1 MRIIHLADTHL
12 GYRQFPG
19 KLDPERGLNQRECD
33 VYDAWQ
39 HAIDIV
45 VERRPTALVHAG
57 DLFDSARP
65 SPHAVVQAII
75 GFQKLRDAGIPAV
88 VIAGNHSTPRFRS
101 SGSVFEIL
109 RMFGVHAVW
118 QEPHTVRVNGL
129 AIHAV
134 PHEPEAAQLM
144 ADVRSLELARSADAN
159 ILVLHGGLEAVKQSY
174 GEVGEVALDPEVLA
188 EVEFD
193 YIALGHLHAFQAPQI
208 NAIYPGSLERLD
220 FADVDG
226 DKAVLEIDL
235 ARPAGSTGFVTRHSV
250 PARPVL
256 DVVVPCLDQDPA
268 GVLDAVDAA
277 LEGKDLDRAVV
288 RVRLNGIARDVY
300 QALDRAALDE
310 RFAQCLHHVVAVGA
324 GGLRADDGEL
334 LPDVS
339 FEDFAREWMPAGVD
353 ADAVIDLAR
362 EYLHEA
368 SAREAEEAAAE
379 S

>member
-1 MRIIHLADTHL
+1 MRIVHLADTHL
-12 GYRQFPG
+12 GYRQFAG
-19 KLDPERGLNQRECD
+19 KLDPERGINQRECD

-39 HAIDIV
+39 RAIDIA
-45 VERRPTALVHAG
+45 VERSPSALVHAG

-65 SPHAVVQAII
+65 SPHAVVQAIV

-101 SGSVFEIL
+101 SGSIFEIL

-118 QEPHTVRVNGL
+118 QQPDTIRVNGL

-134 PHEPEAAQLM
+134 PHEADAQQLM
-144 ADVRSLELARSADAN
+144 ADVRSLELDRSADAN
-159 ILVLHGGLEAVKQSY
+159 ILLLHGGLEAVKQSY
-174 GEVGEVALDPEVLA
+174 GEVGEIALDPAVLA

-193 YIALGHLHAFQAPQI
+193 YIALGHLHAFKAPQI

-220 FADVDG
+220 FADTGG

-235 ARPAGSTGFVTRHSV
+235 AQPAGGKGFVTRHHV
-250 PARPVL
+250 PARPVF
-256 DVVVPCLDQDPA
+256 DVVVSCVDQDPDR
-268 GVLDAVDAA
+268 VLDAVDAA
-277 LEGKDLDRAVV
+277 LEGRDIARAVV
-288 RVRLNGIARDVY
+288 RVRLDGIARDVY

-310 RFAQCLHHVVAVGA
+310 RFEPCLHHVVAVGA
-324 GGLRADDGEL
+324 GGLRAGDSEA
-334 LPDVS
+334 LPDFS
-339 FEDFAREWMPAGVD
+339 FEDFARDCMPAGVD

-368 SAREAEEAAAE
+368 SVREAEEAVAE
-379 S
+379 P

>member
-1 MRIIHLADTHL
+1 MSIIHLADTHL

-19 KLDPERGLNQRECD
+19 ILDPERGLNQRECD
-33 VYDAWQ
+33 IYDAW
-39 HAIDIV
+39 HRAIDIAV
-45 VERRPTALVHAG
+45 RRRPTALVHAG

-65 SPHAVVQAII
+65 SPHAVVQAIV

-118 QEPHTVRVNGL
+118 QKPESVRVNGL

-134 PHEPEAAQLM
+134 PHEPDGEQLM
-144 ADVRSLELARSADAN
+144 ADVRSLEPDRSADAN

-174 GEVGEVALDPEVLA
+174 GEVGEIALDPAMLA

-193 YIALGHLHAFQAPQI
+193 YVALGHLHAFKAPQV

-235 ARPAGSTGFVTRHSV
+235 SQPAGSEGFVTRHSV

-256 DVVVPCLDQDPA
+256 DFVVPCLEQDPA

-277 LEGKDLDRAVV
+277 MHGRELAKAVV
-288 RVRLNGIARDVY
+288 RIRLDGIARDVY

-310 RFAQCLHHVVAVGA
+310 RFAPCLHHVVAVAA
-324 GGLRADDGEL
+324 GGLRADEGEA

-339 FEDFAREWMPAGVD
+339 FEDFARECVPAGVD

-362 EYLHEA
+362 EYLREA
-368 SAREAEEAAAE
+368 SALEAEEAAAE
-379 S
+379 P

>member
-1 MRIIHLADTHL
+1 
-12 GYRQFPG
+12 
-19 KLDPERGLNQRECD
+19 
-33 VYDAWQ
+33 
-39 HAIDIV
+39 
-45 VERRPTALVHAG
+45 
-57 DLFDSARP
+57 
-65 SPHAVVQAII
+65 
-75 GFQKLRDAGIPAV
+75 
-88 VIAGNHSTPRFRS
+88 
-101 SGSVFEIL
+101 L

-235 ARPAGSTGFVTRHSV
+235 ARPAGSKGFVTRHSV